1 MDKEYTIDISFI
13 PIFEDKSVSQIEPE
27 YIKILLDDEYKLL
40 KKRMT
45 IFHSGPKQCLF
56 ELFQEYIKIH
66 YEWPT
71 KELMSCRRINDTIEI
86 IYIARILY
94 FKDSIKRGKIVNI
107 TDFYKLTP
115 DNFYVECINGDPR
128 RFD

>member
-1 MDKEYTIDISFI
+1 MDKQYNIDISFI
-13 PIFEDKSVSQIEPE
+13 PIFEDNSVSQLDID
-27 YIKILLDDEYKLL
+27 YKKILLDDEYNIL

-45 IFHSGPKQCLF
+45 LFHSGPKQCLL
-56 ELFQEYIKIH
+56 ELFTEYIKVH

-71 KELMSCRRINDTIEI
+71 KELVSCRKKEDTIEI
-86 IYIARILY
+86 IYTSKMLY
-94 FKDSIKRGKIVNI
+94 FKDCIKNGKIVN
-107 TDFYKLTP
+107 TTNFYKLIP